1 MLMKKEM
8 PVPVV
13 ASGAE
18 TVRLPLR
25 AKFFRGLADPS
36 RLFILDALRTEP
48 LTVGAVAE
56 RTGLSQPNTSNHLAC
71 LLECG
76 LVDRE
81 RHGKCMVYSLADAR
95 VAELLVLA
103 DALLA
108 NHHEQL
114 AACTRYTVGGT
125 RS

>member
-1 MLMKKEM
+1 MM
-8 PVPVV
+8 VV
-13 ASGAE
+13 APNSD

-36 RLFILDALRTEP
+36 RLSILDALRTEP

-76 LVDRE
+76 LVARE
-81 RHGKCMVYSLADAR
+81 RQGKCMVYALADAR
-95 VAELLVLA
+95 VAELLELA

-108 NHHEQL
+108 DHHEHL
-114 AACTRYTVGGT
+114 AACTRYSVGGT
-125 RS
+125 PA